1 MRIGEFLRE
10 NKLSIG
16 DNLSLL
22 LQVLGINN
30 DELVK
35 NLETNIGETAKMSK
49 SKGNVVDPEEAVA
62 RWGADTVRLYIL
74 FAAPP
79 EQDFEW
85 TEEGIQGAY
94 RFLNRLWSFVTE
106 REDTLKSGFSAPFK
120 SGKPGRKAKELR
132 RVIHFCL
139 RDYLRDIE
147 ERGQLNTAIAHAMKL
162 LNALLDFHPTSV
174 EDRAILREGTEVL
187 LKMLFPFTPHI
198 CEELWQRIGGKGF
211 LTSSTM
217 PSVDEEALIA
227 DSFKIPVQVNGKLRT
242 RVIIPAGASEEDVRE
257 IVLSDPIVIKH
268 MGGRSVKRFIYV
280 KDKLVN
286 VVTE

>member
-1 MRIGEFLRE
+1 MEIGEFLRE
-10 NKLSIG
+10 NKLSVG
-16 DNLSLL
+16 DNLYLFF
-22 LQVLGINN
+22 QALGINN
-30 DELVK
+30 DELLK
-35 NLETNIGETAKMSK
+35 NLETHIGETAKMSK

-106 REDTLKSGFSAPFK
+106 REDMLKKSVAPSK
-120 SGKPGRKAKELR
+120 SGKAEGKARELR
-132 RVIHFCL
+132 RVIHSCL
-139 RDYLRDIE
+139 RDYLRDME
-147 ERGQLNTAIAHAMKL
+147 DRRQLNTAIAQAMKL
-162 LNALLDFHPTSV
+162 LNALLDFQPISA
-174 EDRAILREGTEVL
+174 EDRAILREGTEIL

-211 LTSSTM
+211 LNRSTM
-217 PSVDEEALIA
+217 PSVDEGALIA
-227 DSFKIPVQVNGKLRT
+227 DSFEIPVQVNGKLRT
-242 RVIIPAGASEEDVRE
+242 RVIIPVGASEEDVRE
-257 IVLSDPIVIKH
+257 IVLSDPIVMKH
-268 MGGRSVKRFIYV
+268 MGGRSVKRFIYI